1 MSERQLHHAAYDV
14 REPSRLAA
22 ALQLV
27 RAYAT
32 GGQKSVYEIFLTLA
46 EKIGLATPHAI
57 THQTTE
63 KLSIRTYPP
72 KKTQNALKQQNGVN
86 IVSAGRIQH

>member
-1 MSERQLHHAAYDV
+1 MSERQLHLAAYDV

-46 EKIGLATPHAI
+46 EIIGLATPHAI
-57 THQTTE
+57 NHQTTE
-63 KLSIRTYPP
+63 KLFIGTYSPE
-72 KKTQNALKQQNGVN
+72 KIQNSFNQQNGVN
-86 IVSAGRIQH
+86 IVSAGRNQH

>member
-1 MSERQLHHAAYDV
+1 MSERQLHLAAYDV

-32 GGQKSVYEIFLTLA
+32 GGQKSVHEIFLTMG
-46 EKIGLATPHAI
+46 EKTALLQDMHRLLNGEDRFLLMQLHGNTNILTLGHA
-57 THQTTE
+57 QAPADPD
-63 KLSIRTYPP
+63 YFYF
-72 KKTQNALKQQNGVN
+72 G
-86 IVSAGRIQH
+86 

>member
-1 MSERQLHHAAYDV
+1 MPQRQLHLAAYDV

-32 GGQKSVYEIFLTLA
+32 GGQKSVHEIFLTLA
-46 EKIGLATPHAI
+46 EKSALLQDMRHLLNGEDRFMLMQLHGNANVLTLGHA
-57 THQTTE
+57 QAPADPD
-63 KLSIRTYPP
+63 YFYF
-72 KKTQNALKQQNGVN
+72 G
-86 IVSAGRIQH
+86 